1 MVVHHRRSHELVA
14 IDLSETSFLDST
26 GLHAIVEANARL
38 RERGGRLLIV
48 QGPAAISRLFE
59 LTGLSNH
66 LNVVRD
72 EAELERFFT
81 AAARPR
87 SPARMV

>member
-1 MVVHHRRSHELVA
+1 VVVHHRRSHELVA

-81 AAARPR
+81 GAARPR